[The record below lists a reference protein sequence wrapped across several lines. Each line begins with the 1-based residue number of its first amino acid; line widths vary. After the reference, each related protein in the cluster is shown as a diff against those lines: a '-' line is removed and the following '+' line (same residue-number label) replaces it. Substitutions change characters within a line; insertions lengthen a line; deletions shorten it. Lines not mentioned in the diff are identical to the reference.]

1 MWIKFLLSGLIIG
14 FCIFL
19 GYLAAGKFRA
29 RFKFYS
35 QFSAFNER
43 YLTELCYSRKP
54 LSEFIEDYTY
64 DGDFAKGLQGVSED
78 RGQKRPKPNY
88 LTREEWK
95 EYGDYF
101 SMLGKGDTVSQKNYF
116 SSRKAILEE
125 KKAVCEK
132 ECKTRNELYIKLGLL
147 AGLAFVILIV

>member
-1 MWIKFLLSGLIIG
+1 MASSS
-14 FCIFL
+14 
-19 GYLAAGKFRA
+19 RA
-29 RFKFYS
+29 FTTHKS
-35 QFSAFNER
+35 
-43 YLTELCYSRKP
+43 
-54 LSEFIEDYTY
+54 I
-64 DGDFAKGLQGVSED
+64 
-78 RGQKRPKPNY
+78 PK
-88 LTREEWK
+88 EEWK